1 MTEVKKTDDFYSFFY
16 FSDFDDIEM
25 HSDESDDIEMHSE
38 ILPGKVP
45 VENDDELTRGENP
58 YFVVQSLVS
67 SIGYNYILLPLA
79 DKDGL
84 YGLMNPLT

>member
-1 MTEVKKTDDFYSFFY
+1 MIFIPFFF
-16 FSDFDDIEM
+16 FSNTNIEM
-25 HSDESDDIEMHSE
+25 LSERSDTEMHSE
-38 ILPGKVP
+38 SCREILTRKVP
-45 VENDDELTRGENP
+45 IENDDELTRGENP

-84 YGLMNPLT
+84 YSRMNLLT